1 MADELITSNELAWLV
16 SDATE
21 LFSPELINIASAAS
35 SKLDALIAMLDTLSE
50 KIQGA
55 HINMSSNYS
64 ARKDGDTS
72 AKFHALLNENVNSLY
87 VELTKIYYLVRTYLT
102 GETISFLENIE
113 GTLKVID
120 QDDWLKL
127 LTNKSA
133 TEWGVSTS
141 KIFLLETD
149 LMNVGTSIDNSNQM
163 AKIQNYNE
171 IINTFIHYGEFEWET
186 EHPIV
191 GYYKTKY
198 KLYQKQ
204 KKDTLVY
211 AYYNGG
217 KKHNLQLLYN
227 LKIHYN
233 LGQLQETIIDQLEQ
247 LYTMYPTV
255 IDKIIASW
263 QDQEHPIGIFLG
275 GWKRNS
281 VPGLVEGDLRS
292 ATQQW
297 IQSKRHNEKV
307 ISTLQIHKA
316 TIKLRN
322 NLTLLQDSLKTGNID
337 EVIDQ
342 LANNFYN
349 MFSSEKQN
357 INDKLRD
364 KIRRQ
369 LPTLLNQQVI

>member
-1 MADELITSNELAWLV
+1 MSDELITSDELAWLV
-16 SDATE
+16 SDATQ
-21 LFSPELINIASAAS
+21 LFSPDLISIASAAS
-35 SKLDALIAMLDTLSE
+35 TKLDALIAMLDTLAI
-50 KIQGA
+50 KIESAHIDMNCRYTKRGAGA
-55 HINMSSNYS
+55 HFRS
-64 ARKDGDTS
+64 
-72 AKFHALLNENVNSLY
+72 LLNEDVNSLY

-102 GETISFLENIE
+102 GETISFLENIN
-113 GTLKVID
+113 GTLKIID
-120 QDDWLKL
+120 QNDWLKL
-127 LTNKSA
+127 LTGKSV
-133 TEWGVSTS
+133 TEWGISTS
-141 KIFLLETD
+141 KIFLLEKSLT
-149 LMNVGTSIDNSNQM
+149 NIGTSIDNSNQM

-171 IINTFIHYGEFEWET
+171 IVNTFIHYGEFEWET
-186 EHPIV
+186 NHSAV
-191 GYYKTKY
+191 GYYKTHE
-198 KLYQKQ
+198 LYQKQ

-211 AYYNGG
+211 AYYSGG

-227 LKIHYN
+227 VKINYN

-247 LYTMYPTV
+247 LYTVYPTV
-255 IDKIIASW
+255 IDKIISSW
-263 QDQEHPIGIFLG
+263 QNQEHPVGIFLE
-275 GWKRNS
+275 GWKRNF

-297 IQSKRHNEKV
+297 IQSKRHNETV

-316 TIKLRN
+316 TIQLRD
-322 NLTLLQDSLKTGNID
+322 NLQLLKTSLSSGNID

-369 LPTLLNQQVI
+369 LPTLLGQQII